1 MKIAI
6 SGGNGFIGK
15 SLARKLSTSGHEV
28 IPIQRSLL
36 YGDVT
41 ELAAHIFGSE
51 AIIHLAGSPILQR
64 WTNKTKKTI
73 FDSRVQTTKKLVEA
87 ISLIDGNNRPKIF
100 ISASAIGI
108 YKAGHSHTEKSTNF
122 SDGFMH
128 KVVSSWEEASGTLPK
143 NVRKV
148 ILRFGIV
155 IGKESQTINKMKP
168 LFNLGLGA
176 TIGSGKQAFPF
187 IHIEDLTNAIV
198 WSLENSEATG
208 IFNLVSPENI
218 TNKDFTLE
226 FAKTLKRKAFLKIPT
241 VLLKIAFG
249 KAAMVLT
256 ESPIVIPEKLMAAGF
271 EFTYPNIQECITEII
286 VKKNLQSID

>member
-108 YKAGHSHTEKSTNF
+108 YKAGLAHTEESPVF
-122 SDGFMH
+122 SEGFMYQ
-128 KVVSSWEEASGTLPK
+128 VVSSWEEASALLPE
-143 NVRKV
+143 NVRRV
-148 ILRFGIV
+148 ILRLGIV
-155 IGKESQTINKMKP
+155 IGKESQTIMKMKP
-168 LFNLGLGA
+168 IFYLGLGA
-176 TIGSGKQAFPF
+176 TIGNGKQTFPF
-187 IHIEDLTNAIV
+187 IHIKDLTNAIV

-208 IFNLVSPENI
+208 IYNLVSPENI
-218 TNKDFTLE
+218 TNKDFTHE
-226 FAKTLKRKAFLKIPT
+226 FARVLKRRAILKIPT

-249 KAAMVLT
+249 KASMILT
-256 ESPIVIPEKLMAAGF
+256 ESPRAIPKRLLEQGF
-271 EFTYPNIQECITEII
+271 EFTYPTIEKSCKEIT
-286 VKKNLQSID
+286 S